1 MLIMFRIADK
11 TINGCYKSTGAI
23 KCNSL
28 TAPFSFTEV
37 VRFVLYT
44 NRPFTC
50 IWHLYISRKF
60 YRFPDETDRK
70 GNVSL

>member
-1 MLIMFRIADK
+1 MR
-11 TINGCYKSTGAI
+11 AI
-23 KCNSL
+23 KRNSL
-28 TAPFSFTEV
+28 VALFSFTEV